1 MQTYISRD
9 NSNVIK
15 GVAILMMI
23 WLHLFQ
29 NDREYWS
36 LFSIQGMTI
45 EKMLTFGCHP
55 VSFFLIVSGYGL
67 SYALEHRGISIYS
80 QFIKIFRLYVCYW
93 LVLLVFVSFGSVM
106 QPARYPVD
114 LSTIMLNVTGIE
126 CTWNF
131 EMWFLFPYSI
141 VTLFAKQIIHSAKWK
156 GVLWATVMS
165 CVLYFAC
172 GYAISRS
179 VATGVD
185 LGVGGVLLISG
196 EFLFPFML
204 GVWMYETRNRT
215 FFSASNNYWIL
226 LAAGLL
232 FAMKC
237 FVRTQAVDPIYAFL
251 MTVLLVNLKCD
262 KLTVSMIP
270 LGRRSMFMWMIHPF
284 LAIYLF
290 GKVFFALHYPIAIYL
305 AVVIVSYIL
314 AIGFEKIIGL
324 ILIKN

>member
-15 GVAILMMI
+15 GVAILMMV

-29 NDREYWS
+29 NDRDYWS

-45 EKMLTFGCHP
+45 ERILTFGCHP
-55 VSFFLIVSGYGL
+55 VPFFLIISGYGL
-67 SYALEHRGISIYS
+67 SYSYEHSGINIYG
-80 QFIKIFRLYVCYW
+80 QFKKIFRLYVCYW
-93 LVLLVFVSFGSVM
+93 LVLLVFVIFGSVV
-106 QPARYPVD
+106 QSARYPGG

-131 EMWFLFPYSI
+131 EMWFLLPYSI
-141 VTLFAKQIIHSAKWK
+141 VTLFAKQIIYFAKWK
-156 GVLWATVMS
+156 GVLWSTVMS
-165 CVLYFAC
+165 CVLYLAC
-172 GYAISRS
+172 GYVISRS

-185 LGVGGVLLISG
+185 LGVGGVLLICG

-204 GVWMYETRNRT
+204 GVWMYEMRNRT
-215 FFSASNNYWIL
+215 FLSASNNYWIL

-232 FAMKC
+232 FVMKC

-251 MTVLLVNLKCD
+251 MTVLLVNLKSE

-290 GKVFFALHYPIAIYL
+290 GKVFFALRYPVVIYL
-305 AVVIVSYIL
+305 AVVAVSYIL
-314 AIGFEKIIGL
+314 AIVFEKVNSL
-324 ILIKN
+324 IPTKR